1 MKKRILLI
9 CLTLLLIVV
18 VGCGKEGLN
27 DNDNNQDSN
36 KLGKIEEVEVVE
48 VVEVPDMKN
57 KTIKVKREELGEFT
71 SIRKMESE
79 NVSAENELIK
89 ITITDYKLEELKP
102 NDEYKDYF
110 KDFGIVNLDE
120 ISILDINFKFENLS
134 NDILELDSL
143 QGRLTTNTGE
153 EVSVLLDFFEEKD
166 KNKFKFFE
174 KEVKKG
180 SVSTVL
186 NSNAKEIESFKLIYD
201 DYIIL
206 ESNFK

>member
-1 MKKRILLI
+1 M
-9 CLTLLLIVV
+9 

-36 KLGKIEEVEVVE
+36 KLGKIEEVE

-166 KNKFKFFE
+166 KNNFKFFE

>member
-36 KLGKIEEVEVVE
+36 KLGKIEEVE